1 MGKGITVAAASLLVA
16 FSAGA
21 QAGSAGLYTCNA
33 CSASVPFPEP
43 ATTVFLKNIE
53 RKLNA
58 PIPRI
63 SGRRGLRVGDTIE
76 VCNGITCVEYTWLG
90 RDDFRG
96 RVTSTVLPPNARSST
111 DGRRVIRIGA
121 GNAPAPGPTGG
132 R

>member
-1 MGKGITVAAASLLVA
+1 MGKGITVAAAALLVT

-21 QAGSAGLYTCNA
+21 QVRSAGLYTCSA

-43 ATTVFLKNIE
+43 ATTAFLKKIE

-58 PIPRI
+58 PLPQI
-63 SGRRGLRVGDTIE
+63 SGRRGLRAGDTIE

-96 RVTSTVLPPNARSST
+96 RVTSTVLPPNARTSG

-121 GNAPAPGPTGG
+121 GNAPAPGPAG